1 LEIPIVC
8 VFSAFSFGC
17 PLALHILARTRR
29 GSDFFDRAYRTMTS
43 QLITPAAPNSLGY
56 GIAQHPDASPSSI
69 TPPHIKQYVVLWPLF
84 FLICFGLGYP
94 TLNRYDL
101 RSTNGVYDSR
111 AYYALVTGTLN
122 AELQDYSQ
130 RLLVPWVA
138 RPFYWMARGHV
149 GTWDPVSFG
158 LLVSNSLFLAT
169 AAFLVVNTGCTVLGD
184 YGTALLAGMLYL
196 LNFAAGN
203 YHLAGLV
210 DSSQACLMVAV
221 TKTLLTEKWR
231 WLVVWGFIGAFTKET
246 SVPLCVAFAVGWWFA
261 SSCRN
266 GFQWRMA
273 FWIGGMGTIGFAALT
288 TLMFVVSPYLPWS
301 FAIAQRSNSSSPYS
315 YLTGVLDC
323 FFNRQFLYVFV
334 WLLPL
339 GLWRL
344 KAFPRPWVFASLAGV
359 LASVAMG
366 AYSAGLGNTVRPMLN
381 VAGPLLTVSTALF
394 LSKLT
399 AKTRANSSS
408 NMRLT

>member
-1 LEIPIVC
+1 MPTEL
-8 VFSAFSFGC
+8 
-17 PLALHILARTRR
+17 
-29 GSDFFDRAYRTMTS
+29 M
-43 QLITPAAPNSLGY
+43 TPATQNGLGY
-56 GIAQHPDASPSSI
+56 GIATHSDASPSV
-69 TPPHIKQYVVLWPLF
+69 TPPHIKQYIVLWPLF
-84 FLICFGLGYP
+84 FLICLGLGYP

-101 RSTNGVYDSR
+101 RGTNGVYDSNAYR
-111 AYYALVTGTLN
+111 AYYALVTGTWN

-138 RPFYWMARGHV
+138 KPFYWIARGHV

-169 AAFLVVNTGCTVLGD
+169 AAFLVVNIGCTVLGD

-221 TKTLLTEKWR
+221 TKTLLAEKWR

-246 SVPLCVAFAVGWWFA
+246 SVPLCVAFATGWWLA
-261 SSCRN
+261 SCSRDDLR
-266 GFQWRMA
+266 WRMA
-273 FWIGGMGTIGFAALT
+273 FWIVGMGTIGFAALT
-288 TLMFVVSPYLPWS
+288 ALMFAVSPYLPWS
-301 FAIAQRSNSSSPYS
+301 FAVAQRSSSASPYF

-344 KAFPRPWVFASLAGV
+344 SAFPRPWAAASLAGV

-366 AYSAGLGNTVRPMLN
+366 AYSDGLGNTVRPMFN
-381 VAGPLLTVSTALF
+381 VAGPLLTLSAALS
-394 LSKLT
+394 LSRLT
-399 AKTRANSSS
+399 TKTRVNYSQ
-408 NMRLT
+408 